1 MDKPKKPK
9 SKKVVKTAETAKR
22 KPRTHMNFMVINNA
36 NKIEKML
43 IPNALGQSYIDTFG
57 LLTVRTKEEVEN
69 WLLSHNV

>member
-1 MDKPKKPK
+1 
-9 SKKVVKTAETAKR
+9 
-22 KPRTHMNFMVINNA
+22 MNFMVINNE

>member
-1 MDKPKKPK
+1 MEEKVKKSKPRRKKKP
-9 SKKVVKTAETAKR
+9 VAKR
-22 KPRTHMNFMVINNA
+22 KIRTHMNFMVINSEE
-36 NKIEKML
+36 KFEKML